1 MIGAVLAAAIVL
13 ATAPSVP
20 TLATTAGVPVRC
32 VDNASWT
39 TDFPSSV
46 GSAMGVYDTLGHAI
60 YLRTI
65 ICDRLA
71 LLASGAESTNIRR
84 QYDFASAVF
93 LFAHET
99 MHSRGI
105 QSESQA
111 DCAAGQD
118 FMHIATGIGTTQGYA
133 RVLADYLVNAHVPTS
148 CYPDES

>member
-1 MIGAVLAAAIVL
+1 MIGAVLAAAIVI
-13 ATAPSVP
+13 AASPSVP
-20 TLATTAGVPVRC
+20 TLATTARVPVSC
-32 VDNASWT
+32 VDNANWT
-39 TDFPSSV
+39 SDFPSSV

-71 LLASGAESTNIRR
+71 VLASGAESTNIRR

-111 DCAAGQD
+111 DCAAGRD
-118 FMHIATGIGTTQGYA
+118 FLHIATSIGTTPGYA
-133 RVLADYLVNAHVPTS
+133 RVLADYLVNARIPAD
-148 CYPDES
+148 CYPAER

>member
-13 ATAPSVP
+13 ATPSAVP
-20 TLATTAGVPVRC
+20 TLATTAGVPVSC
-32 VDNASWT
+32 VDDSNWSA
-39 TDFPSSV
+39 DFPSSV
-46 GSAMGVYDTLGHAI
+46 GSAMGVYDTVGHAI

-65 ICDRLA
+65 VCNRLT

-105 QSESQA
+105 EDESQA
-111 DCAAGQD
+111 DCAAARD
-118 FMHIATGIGTTQGYA
+118 FLHIATSIGTSAGYA
-133 RVLADYLVNAHVPTS
+133 RVLADYLVNARIPTR
-148 CYPDES
+148 CYPNES

>member
-1 MIGAVLAAAIVL
+1 MIGAVLAAAIVI

-20 TLATTAGVPVRC
+20 TLATTARVPVSC

-46 GSAMGVYDTLGHAI
+46 GSAMGVYDTRGHAI

-71 LLASGAESTNIRR
+71 VLASGAESTNIRR

-111 DCAAGQD
+111 DCAAGRD
-118 FMHIATGIGTTQGYA
+118 FLHIATAIGTTPGYA
-133 RVLADYLVNAHVPTS
+133 RVLADYLVNAHIPTS
-148 CYPDES
+148 CYPNET

>member
-1 MIGAVLAAAIVL
+1 MIGAVLAAAIVI

-20 TLATTAGVPVRC
+20 TLASTARVPVSC
-32 VDNASWT
+32 VDNANWT
-39 TDFPSSV
+39 ADFPTSV

-60 YLRTI
+60 YLRTVV
-65 ICDRLA
+65 CDRLA
-71 LLASGAESTNIRR
+71 LLASGAQSTNIRR
-84 QYDFASAVF
+84 QFDFASAVF

-111 DCAAGQD
+111 DCAAGRD
-118 FMHIATGIGTTQGYA
+118 FLRIATSIGASPGYA
-133 RVLADYLVNAHVPTS
+133 RVLADYLVNAHIPTG

>member
-111 DCAAGQD
+111 DCAAGRD
-118 FMHIATGIGTTQGYA
+118 FLQIATSIGTTPRYA
-133 RVLADYLVNAHVPTS
+133 RVLADYLVNAHIPS
-148 CYPDES
+148 GCYPDER